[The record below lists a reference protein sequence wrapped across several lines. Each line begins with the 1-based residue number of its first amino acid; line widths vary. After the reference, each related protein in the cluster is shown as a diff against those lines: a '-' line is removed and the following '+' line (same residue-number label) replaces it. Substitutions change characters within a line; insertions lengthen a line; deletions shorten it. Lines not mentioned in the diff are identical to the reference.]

1 MLSYDTI
8 NFHLPINGF
17 ENIENAPI
25 TQKLSNRRYV
35 KNSEKETIKITGN
48 INNYR
53 VMINPF
59 GIYFYGSISKYFL
72 GNNVEPLSISN
83 TSKAFE
89 MMAEELNLPIKNAI
103 VSRIDIADNIRM
115 DYSPEIY
122 LKYFGES
129 NYFKRLLQPN
139 SLYYTNGRKIKVFY
153 NKIKEMKDKKN
164 NMPSDWNDLYILRF
178 EMRFLKNL
186 SNEFKIQ
193 NINIATLLSDTFLKK
208 ISEKWIEGYK
218 SIDKIA
224 NSDIDFSN
232 IKTPKDFWRQ
242 IKASSI
248 NELGYEKIMQYVDTL
263 KLLNTF
269 KNPES
274 YSRLKREI
282 RALNKENSKTTKNE
296 FIKELD
302 EKIETSKKIF
312 EQNLANIQ

>member
-8 NFHLPINGF
+8 NFHLPIKGF
-17 ENIENAPI
+17 ENIENAQI
-25 TQKLSNRRYV
+25 VHNLSNIRYTT
-35 KNSEKETIKITGN
+35 NSNNELIKITGN
-48 INNYR
+48 IKNYR
-53 VMINPF
+53 VTINQY

-72 GNNVEPLSISN
+72 GNNVEPLSISD

-89 MMAEELNLPIKNAI
+89 MMAEELGLPIQNAI
-103 VSRIDIADNIRM
+103 VNRIDIADNITM

-129 NYFKRLLQPN
+129 KYFNKLIQPN
-139 SLYYTNGRKIKVFY
+139 SLYYTNGRKQKVLY
-153 NKIKEMKDKKN
+153 NKTKEMKDKKN
-164 NMPSDWNDLYILRF
+164 NMPSDWNGLNILRF
-178 EMRFLKNL
+178 EMRFLKNI
-186 SNEFKIQ
+186 SKEFQIQ
-193 NINIATLLSDTFLKK
+193 SINIATLLSDTFLKK

-218 SIDKIA
+218 SIDKIV
-224 NSDIDFSN
+224 NHDIDLIN

-242 IKASSI
+242 KKASSI
-248 NELGYEKIMQYVDTL
+248 NELGYEKTMQEVDTL
-263 KLLNTF
+263 KLLKTF

-312 EQNLANIQ
+312 EQNLVNIQ

>member
-17 ENIENAPI
+17 ENIENAQI
-25 TQKLSNRRYV
+25 MHKLSNIRHTT
-35 KNSEKETIKITGN
+35 NSNNELIKITGN
-48 INNYR
+48 IKNYK
-53 VMINPF
+53 VEINPF
-59 GIYFYGSISKYFL
+59 VIYFYGSISKYFL
-72 GNNVEPLSISN
+72 GNNVEPLSISD

-129 NYFKRLLQPN
+129 NYFKRFLQPN
-139 SLYYTNGRKIKVFY
+139 SLYYKNGKKQKFFY
-153 NKIKEMKDKKN
+153 NKTKEMKDKKN
-164 NMPSDWNDLYILRF
+164 NMPSDWNGLNILRF
-178 EMRFLKNL
+178 EMRFLKNI
-186 SNEFKIQ
+186 SKEFQIQ

-218 SIDKIA
+218 SIDKIS
-224 NSDIDFSN
+224 NFNIDYGKV
-232 IKTPKDFWRQ
+232 KTPKDYWRQ
-242 IKASSI
+242 ANALSI
-248 NELGYEKIMQYVDTL
+248 NTFGYENIMQSVDIL
-263 KLLNTF
+263 KRLNAF
-269 KNPES
+269 KNPEY

-282 RALNKENSKTTKNE
+282 RGLNKENSKTNINE

-302 EKIETSKKIF
+302 EKIETSKRIF
-312 EQNLANIQ
+312 YQHLVNI